1 MELILDSFK
10 MVYSVETGNLFGRT
24 IRFTKEASNTAKWMV
39 KASSSSQTDKSSEEF
54 GNKAS
59 T

>member
-1 MELILDSFK
+1 
-10 MVYSVETGNLFGRT
+10 MVYSVETGNLFGKM
-24 IRFTKEASNTAKWMV
+24 IRFTKEASKTAKWMV